1 MGPAVGEVLPLSIG
15 VAISPIPIIAT
26 ILMLLTPR
34 AATTATS
41 FLAGWVFGIAVGY
54 TIFVV
59 LGGVADLSS
68 PSDGNSVT
76 ATIRVA
82 LGVLLLILAVRQ
94 WRRRPAP
101 GEDPTLPRW
110 LAAVDKVTPAKA
122 LALGFGLS
130 AVNPKNLLMIVGA
143 AVAVTQLGVGGAA
156 IVVAGTVFTVLAAST
171 VAVPVIVYFTMR
183 DRATGWLNDLKAWL
197 TTNNAA
203 VMAVLLLVIGA
214 SLIGRGISG

>member
-34 AATTATS
+34 AATTATT
-41 FLAGWVFGIAVGY
+41 FLAGWVLGIAVGY

-59 LGGVADLSS
+59 LGSVADLSS
-68 PSDGNSVT
+68 RSDGNSVT
-76 ATIRVA
+76 AVVRVA
-82 LGVLLLILAVRQ
+82 LGAVLLILAVRQ

-101 GEDPTLPRW
+101 GEEPALPRW
-110 LAAVDKVTPAKA
+110 LAAMDKVTPAKA
-122 LALGFGLS
+122 LALGVGLS

-156 IVVAGTVFTVLAAST
+156 IVVAGIVFTVLAAST
-171 VAVPVIVYFTMR
+171 VAVPVIGYFTLR
-183 DRATGWLNDLKAWL
+183 ERATGWLNDLKAWL
-197 TTNNAA
+197 ITNNAA
-203 VMAVLLLVIGA
+203 VMAVLLLVIGV
-214 SLIGRGISG
+214 SLIGRGISD